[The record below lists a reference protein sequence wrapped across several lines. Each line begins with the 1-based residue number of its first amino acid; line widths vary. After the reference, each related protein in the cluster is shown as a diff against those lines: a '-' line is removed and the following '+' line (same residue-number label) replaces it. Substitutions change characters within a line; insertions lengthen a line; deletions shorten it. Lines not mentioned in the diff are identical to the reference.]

1 MEMVEK
7 DALETN
13 FLEVY
18 DKFKFSFY
26 RKVFSMV
33 KEREGSLT
41 AMEVFSLEVINQLGK
56 PTIGKFAEFL
66 NISQS
71 NATYKVGCLIKK
83 GYLRKENSGPD
94 KREYYLVLSEK
105 YYGYIGLMRDYV
117 STVMSRMR
125 ERFPAS
131 ELERV
136 AEMLK
141 VMSSELMPEAGA
153 NE

>member
-1 MEMVEK
+1 MEKVRK
-7 DALETN
+7 DALEAN

-26 RKVFSMV
+26 RKVFSQV

-41 AMEVFSLEVINQLGK
+41 AMEVFSLEVINQLGR

-71 NATYKVGCLIKK
+71 NATYKVASLIKK
-83 GYLRKENSGPD
+83 GYLRKERSGPD

-105 YYGYIGLMRDYV
+105 YYNYESL
-117 STVMSRMR
+117 
-125 ERFPAS
+125 
-131 ELERV
+131 
-136 AEMLK
+136 
-141 VMSSELMPEAGA
+141 MSSYELQVIERIKQRFSKEDLENFDRMLQIISTELMPEC
-153 NE
+153 E

>member
-1 MEMVEK
+1 MEKVRK
-7 DALETN
+7 DALEAN

-26 RKVFSMV
+26 RKVFSQV

-41 AMEVFSLEVINQLGK
+41 AMEVFSLEVINQLGR

-71 NATYKVGCLIKK
+71 NATYKVASLINK
-83 GYLRKENSGPD
+83 GYLRKERSGPD

-105 YYGYIGLMRDYV
+105 YYGYIGHDARLRLDCHG
-117 STVMSRMR
+117 
-125 ERFPAS
+125 AH
-131 ELERV
+131 
-136 AEMLK
+136 
-141 VMSSELMPEAGA
+141 AGA
-153 NE
+153 IPGAGAGSGRGDAGHHVP